1 MQHPTRDNLIEELFS
16 PVTVRAYTS
25 SVELSLIDTLRAE
38 EVGAITSMTVARQ
51 AEFGTARACARAGLA
66 DLGIDAAI
74 PKRSDGSP
82 AWPNGIAGSISHS
95 RGFCLAVTS
104 SQGYMIGVDVEEIGR
119 MSSGVERRILVDT
132 EREDLAGL
140 DEAGRQ
146 LHVATIF
153 AAKEAFYKAHYELDA
168 RYLGFDVIAVRV
180 GEMSLSFEVSSGAV
194 GSEVIGRIV
203 GRALVQDGRVIVG
216 VSIGPAGSATGLPS
230 RP

>member
-1 MQHPTRDNLIEELFS
+1 
-16 PVTVRAYTS
+16 
-25 SVELSLIDTLRAE
+25 
-38 EVGAITSMTVARQ
+38 
-51 AEFGTARACARAGLA
+51 
-66 DLGIDAAI
+66 
-74 PKRSDGSP
+74 
-82 AWPNGIAGSISHS
+82 
-95 RGFCLAVTS
+95 
-104 SQGYMIGVDVEEIGR
+104 MIGVDVEEIGR